1 MVIPIWLILLA
12 LIVGAFIAWKLVK
25 FAVWILLIIVVVALA
40 LMGLDFLIGLFSQ
53 II

>member
-1 MVIPIWLILLA
+1 MVIPIWLA
-12 LIVGAFIAWKLVK
+12 LIA
-25 FAVWILLIIVVVALA
+25 LIIIAFVIILIALA